1 MNVVFVSS
9 EVVPFA
15 KTGGLADV
23 CGALPVEI
31 QKLGHKA
38 TVFLPA
44 YSCTQ
49 NTSQKIEATDIT
61 FSVPVGKNAVGG
73 RLLQST
79 LPGSDVTVYLV
90 EHNQYFSRDGIYS
103 ENGKDFEDNCE
114 RFAFFSRAVLESC
127 RILELQPDILHCN
140 DWQTGLVP
148 ALLDIEY
155 KHLRGFENTCSLL
168 TIHNLAYQ
176 GNFWHWDML
185 LTGVDWK
192 YFNWQQFEYFG
203 QLNLL
208 KTGIVFA
215 DGLTTVSPRYAQ
227 EIQTPEFGH
236 GLDPVI
242 RHRASRLVGIINGI
256 DADAWNPST
265 DQHLESN
272 YDVSN
277 WQDGKTECK
286 IALQQQLGLPERP
299 DVAMIG
305 LVGRLASQKGW
316 TLVLDVMRRWLP
328 ELNFQWVVLGT
339 GEKQYADELAIL
351 GSKFPDKVSARL
363 EFSNQLAHRIEAA
376 SDVFVMPSQY
386 EPCGLN
392 QLYSLRYGTVPVV
405 RATGGLADSITNATD
420 QTIHDKTANGFSF
433 ENFDASALDD
443 ALSRALTTYHHDRT
457 VWKQIVETGMVQ
469 DWSWAQSARK
479 YEAVYQRLMELKIAN
494 TDSVQS

>member
-1 MNVVFVSS
+1 MNIVFISS

-31 QKLGHKA
+31 QGFGHQA

-44 YSCTQ
+44 YSCALD
-49 NTSQKIEATDIT
+49 SSEPIEPTDIS
-61 FSVPVGKNAVGG
+61 FSVPVGKKAVGG
-73 RLLQST
+73 RLLKSSI
-79 LPGSDVTVYLV
+79 PNSNVTVYLV
-90 EHNQYFSRDGIYS
+90 EHNHYFDREGIYS
-103 ENGKDFEDNCE
+103 ENGKDYEDNCE
-114 RFAFFSRAVLESC
+114 RFAFFCRAVLESC
-127 RILELQPDILHCN
+127 RILDLRPDVLHCN

-155 KHLRGFENTCSLL
+155 KDTNGFENTSSLL

-176 GNFWHWDML
+176 GSFWHWDML

-192 YFNWQQFEYFG
+192 YFNWQQFEYYG
-203 QLNLL
+203 KLNLL

-227 EIQTPEFGH
+227 EIQTADFGH

-242 RHRASRLVGIINGI
+242 RHRASRLIGIMNGI
-256 DADAWNPST
+256 DAESWNPKS
-265 DQHLESN
+265 DPHLEKN
-272 YDVSN
+272 YNVSN
-277 WQDGKTECK
+277 WSEGKTACK
-286 IALQQQLGLPERP
+286 VALQKQLGLPERP

-328 ELNFQWVVLGT
+328 ELDLQWVVLGT
-339 GEKQYADELAIL
+339 GEKQYGNELAHL
-351 GSKFPDKVSARL
+351 ESVFPSKLAARL
-363 EFSNQLAHRIEAA
+363 EFSNQMAHRIEAA

-392 QLYSLRYGTVPVV
+392 QLYSLRYGSVPVV
-405 RATGGLADSITNATD
+405 RATGGLADSITNAD
-420 QTIHDKTANGFSF
+420 PQTIRDKTANGFSF
-433 ENFDASALDD
+433 DQFDAGALDD
-443 ALSRALTTYHHDRT
+443 ALSRALTTFHHDKN
-457 VWKQIVETGMVQ
+457 VWQQIVETGMAQ
-469 DWSWAQSARK
+469 DWSWSQSARK
-479 YEAVYQRLMELKIAN
+479 YEAVYSRLNALK
-494 TDSVQS
+494 SVEPSSVRI